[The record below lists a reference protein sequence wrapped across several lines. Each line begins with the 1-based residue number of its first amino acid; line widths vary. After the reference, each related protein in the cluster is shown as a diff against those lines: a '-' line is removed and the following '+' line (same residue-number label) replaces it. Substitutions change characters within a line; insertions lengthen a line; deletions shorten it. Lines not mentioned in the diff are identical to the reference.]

1 MSRYV
6 MDECVRSEEI
16 VVDLV
21 EIGAELRVLF
31 LELLAIVPLLK
42 RLMHVVLANLKHS
55 FGIGATCL
63 LQAPGRGV
71 VKAETTGARA
81 RVLLLEVVAHLETR
95 EGLSLTPEG
104 ISAIVVAANALSL
117 HPVLCS
123 VLSRFRARF
132 GGVATDRHVENDVL
146 VRVHN
151 LHALI
156 DSRGQI
162 DIPNGASVHEH
173 VVFNLLRRENNGDRP

>member
-1 MSRYV
+1 M
-6 MDECVRSEEI
+6 
-16 VVDLV
+16 
-21 EIGAELRVLF
+21 RVLF

-71 VKAETTGARA
+71 VEAETAGARA

-104 ISAIVVAANALSL
+104 IAAIVVAANALGL
-117 HPVLCS
+117 HPVLCG
-123 VLSRFRARF
+123 VLSSLRARL
-132 GGVATDRHVENDVL
+132 GSVATDHHVKDDVL
-146 VRVHN
+146 VRVN
-151 LHALI
+151 DLHALV
-156 DSRGQI
+156 DS
-162 DIPNGASVHEH
+162 
-173 VVFNLLRRENNGDRP
+173 